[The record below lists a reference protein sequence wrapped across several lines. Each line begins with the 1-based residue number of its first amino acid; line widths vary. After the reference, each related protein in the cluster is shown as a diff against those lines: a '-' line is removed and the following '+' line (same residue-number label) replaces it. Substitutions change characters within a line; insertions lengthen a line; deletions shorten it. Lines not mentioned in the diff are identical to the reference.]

1 MNPNVAAVGI
11 NVLGP
16 VEARVRGTRAALGG
30 RRPKAVLVALLLA
43 HGGLVGEDQIID
55 AVWEDQPPDKPRQT
69 LHTYVADL
77 RRALEPQRRAREQ
90 STVLVRHAAGYALA
104 VEPEAVDTHR
114 FTALVGQAAAAAG
127 AERPA
132 EALACADRALALWAG
147 PPFAE
152 LADARFVR
160 AEISRLEEWRSLA
173 RELRVAACL
182 ALGDH
187 RLTLVETE
195 ALTTDYPLRESG
207 WALRTLALYRC
218 GRQAEALATLRAAR
232 RVLREE
238 LGVDPG
244 PDLATLTG
252 RVLAHDPALRWQA

>member
-1 MNPNVAAVGI
+1 MNSNVVEVGI

-16 VEARVRGTRAALGG
+16 VEATVRGARAPLGG

-43 HGGLVGEDQIID
+43 RGRLVGEEQIID
-55 AVWEDQPPDKPRQT
+55 AVWEGRPPDKPRQT

-77 RRALEPQRRAREQ
+77 RRALEPDRRARQQ

-104 VEPEAVDTHR
+104 VRSEAVDTHR
-114 FTALVGQAAAAAG
+114 FVTEAASAAAASAAG
-127 AERPA
+127 RPE
-132 EALACADRALALWAG
+132 EALAGADRALDLWTG

-160 AEISRLEEWRSLA
+160 AEIARLMEWRSLV
-173 RELRVAACL
+173 REVRVAACL

-187 RLTLVETE
+187 RVTLVESE

-207 WALRTLALYRC
+207 WALRALALYRC
-218 GRQAEALATLRAAR
+218 GRQAEALAALREAR
-232 RVLREE
+232 RVLRDE

-244 PDLATLTG
+244 PELASLTG
-252 RVLAHDPALRWQA
+252 RVLAHDPGLQWRA